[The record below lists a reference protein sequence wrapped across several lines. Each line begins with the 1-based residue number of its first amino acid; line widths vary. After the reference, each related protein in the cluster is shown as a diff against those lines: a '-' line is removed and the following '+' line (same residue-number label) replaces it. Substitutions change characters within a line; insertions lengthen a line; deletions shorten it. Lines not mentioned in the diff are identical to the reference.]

1 VPAERES
8 DLYGP
13 VRDFLVAQGFA
24 VQAEVHGCDVTARRG
39 DDLVVVELKRHLSLD
54 LLAQGVQRQTVTDS
68 VYLAV
73 PRPAGS
79 LHRGAWRRA
88 IGLVRRLCLG
98 LLLVGDGDQPVEA
111 VCHPVP
117 YRPRRD
123 RRRRR
128 AILSEIR
135 GRSGDFNLGGSNRQP
150 VMSAYREQALAVAVR
165 LAEAGPCSP
174 AQLRR
179 LGCSRKTQSILY
191 HNHYG
196 WFDRVDRG
204 LYALSAAGRLAL
216 TENAPVLAAM
226 QDASTS
232 TEPEPAT

>member
-1 VPAERES
+1 VSSKRES

-24 VQAEVHGCDVTARRG
+24 VQAEVNGCDIAAKRG
-39 DDLVVVELKRHLSLD
+39 DDLVVVELKRNLSLN
-54 LLAQGVQRQTVTDS
+54 LLAQAVQRQTITDS

-79 LHRGAWRRA
+79 LRRGPWRRA
-88 IGLVRRLCLG
+88 VGLVRRLCLG
-98 LLLVGDGDQPVEA
+98 LLLVGEGDQPVEA

-135 GRSGDFNLGGSNRQP
+135 GRSGDYNLGGSGGQP
-150 VMSAYREQALAVAVR
+150 VMTAYRERALAIALR

-179 LGCSRKTQSILY
+179 LGCNRKTQSILY
-191 HNHYG
+191 DNHYG
-196 WFDRVDRG
+196 WFDHIDRG
-204 LYALSAAGRLAL
+204 LYALSPSGQQALRDNAAVVEAIQ
-216 TENAPVLAAM
+216 AAAA
-226 QDASTS
+226 DND
-232 TEPEPAT
+232 PEPGT